1 MKRLPELEAWAIFA
15 KVAELGAFSRAATEL
30 SLSQATVS
38 KAVARLEQRIGAAL
52 FQRTSRRLALTL
64 SGRAALERATR
75 ILEEGVAV
83 EAEMTE
89 QSATLRGLIRLTA
102 PMSFG
107 IARLGPLLPAFV
119 TAYPDIELDVQLN
132 DEVEDLIANRYDV
145 ALRIASLADSSL
157 HAQRLCAVRMLLV
170 GAPAYFRH
178 YGMPQRPRDLCHH
191 RVLAYTYLQ
200 GSTAWRFHRKH
211 RAEVAAAPATPLRA
225 NNGDL
230 FTPALLAGL
239 GLALQPEFLVWQ
251 GLHDGTLQIAMP
263 DWNVDSLGLFIV
275 TPPIRQRPA
284 RVQALIDFLAERLP
298 RQPGSTG

>member
-38 KAVARLEQRIGAAL
+38 KAVARLEQRIGSAL
-52 FQRTSRRLALTL
+52 FQRTSRRLVLTA

-107 IARLGPLLPAFV
+107 IARLGPLLPAFI

-132 DEVEDLIANRYDV
+132 DEVEDLIANRYDL

-157 HAQRLCAVRMLLV
+157 HARRLCTVRVLLV
-170 GAPAYFRH
+170 GAPAYFRRH
-178 YGMPQRPRDLCHH
+178 GMPKRPSDLRRH

-200 GSTAWRFHRKH
+200 SGSAWRFHRNH

-251 GLHDGTLQIAMP
+251 GLRDGTLQIAMP
-263 DWNVDSLGLFIV
+263 DWSVDALGLFIV

-298 RQPGSTG
+298 RQPGIAG